1 MKYEGKIFKTSRFGN
16 VVVTKYID
24 YRNVHIKFVESGYE
38 TIAEMGAIKHGNVKD
53 RSAAT
58 VFGIGVLGDAVMYAN
73 GKQLREY
80 DLWQGMLR
88 RCFDSK
94 LHARHNTYIGC
105 TVSEKFRYYPYFKD
119 WCNNQEYFYSKDN
132 NGRSFQLDKDI
143 LVKGNKIYS
152 EDTCCFVP
160 SEVNSLLVKRNN
172 SRGVCTLGVYF
183 NKTKGKFVAQLNKNG
198 KLIGLGYF
206 DFELEAF
213 SVYKEQKEC
222 HIKEVANKWKDKID
236 PRVYEALMNYQV
248 EITD

>member
-105 TVSEKFRYYPYFKD
+105 TV
-119 WCNNQEYFYSKDN
+119 
-132 NGRSFQLDKDI
+132 
-143 LVKGNKIYS
+143 
-152 EDTCCFVP
+152 
-160 SEVNSLLVKRNN
+160 
-172 SRGVCTLGVYF
+172 
-183 NKTKGKFVAQLNKNG
+183 
-198 KLIGLGYF
+198 
-206 DFELEAF
+206 
-213 SVYKEQKEC
+213 
-222 HIKEVANKWKDKID
+222 
-236 PRVYEALMNYQV
+236 
-248 EITD
+248 